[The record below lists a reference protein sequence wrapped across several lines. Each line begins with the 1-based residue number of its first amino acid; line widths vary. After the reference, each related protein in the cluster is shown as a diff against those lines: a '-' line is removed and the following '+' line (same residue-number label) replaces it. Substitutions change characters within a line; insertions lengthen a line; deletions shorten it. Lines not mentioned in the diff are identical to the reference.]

1 MQSGSSKF
9 TPAERE
15 VGTADGAKRR
25 KMPANWFLM
34 PRQRKYPS
42 HDSHGNLSKN
52 LLTHAESRAA
62 ANGHDDI
69 ARSAHDLLTKRFASS
84 NDDNSSS
91 HTSSNPGN
99 NGNPGRRGGGVAGAR
114 IGGEANLGPVEAEAN
129 VGGRIGNGQ
138 SRNPVTAVAAKPDE
152 SKTPQRKQAQRHWL

>member
-15 VGTADGAKRR
+15 VGTAEGAKRR

-42 HDSHGNLSKN
+42 HDSHGSLSKN
-52 LLTHAESRAA
+52 LLAHAESRAA

-69 ARSAHDLLTKRFASS
+69 AQKAHDLQAKHFASDS
-84 NDDNSSS
+84 
-91 HTSSNPGN
+91 
-99 NGNPGRRGGGVAGAR
+99 NGNPGRNSGEIAGAGV
-114 IGGEANLGPVEAEAN
+114 GGEAKLGPLEAEAK
-129 VGGRIGNGQ
+129 VGGRLGNGK
-138 SRNPVTAVAAKPDE
+138 SVTPGASKPE
-152 SKTPQRKQAQRHWL
+152 EPKAPERKRANHWI